1 MIQRLRKLVPS
12 LALAALASLVGTG
25 CVLVS
30 GQFLVKLE
38 LGDLSITSTAPSSGY
53 HVDLSTN
60 STYND
65 HKKDIKSL
73 EDIALVGSV
82 HNTGVSSLTLNV
94 YLVDDNSGASTGTRV
109 WGPLTVAAGATE
121 KLDWDRSS
129 ALFGAGKALLLA
141 YIKSGDPFT
150 LHAVG
155 SSAPFT
161 FDFNDAVLIA
171 VIGAGK

>member
-1 MIQRLRKLVPS
+1 MIQRLRMLLPS
-12 LALAALASLVGTG
+12 LALAVLAVLVGTG

-38 LGDLSITSTAPSSGY
+38 LGDLSINSVNPATGY
-53 HVDLSTN
+53 HVDLSSN

-82 HNTGVSSLTLNV
+82 HNTGVSTLTLNL
-94 YLVDDNSGASTGTRV
+94 YLIDDNSGATSGPRV

-121 KLDWDRSS
+121 KLTWDRSS
-129 ALFGAGKALLLA
+129 ALFGTGKALLLA
-141 YIKSGDPFT
+141 YIKSGAPFT
-150 LHAVG
+150 LYAVG

-161 FDFNDAVLIA
+161 FDFNNAVLIA